1 MNKFLSLFIFEF
13 IKELDIENEFF
24 LLLNTFKNMIKK
36 LNIKLELKFTK
47 IIE

>member
-1 MNKFLSLFIFEF
+1 MNKFLSLVIVEF

-24 LLLNTFKNMIKK
+24 LLLNASKNMIKK
-36 LNIKLELKFTK
+36 RNIKLELKFTK